1 MRGVR
6 VGQRQAACASRLVR
20 TMRGPRVLR
29 VVAWSSGVEGQR
41 RARKLG
47 RSCTRRQTGDAMA
60 RTAGFDEMARRA
72 DELRGLEAGVFRRY
86 DASYAEGHPCLRC
99 GGGCA
104 CARWRV
110 GGWHACKVHACVHC
124 RRSAGLTG
132 LTVQPSSIIDY
143 SDACRSF
150 GVRAVLTGLCA
161 RRAGRFGE
169 QSIAC
174 VGGRGAFQ
182 SQAFISINAQTQRRL
197 YVVNTRALSSRS
209 SMRTP
214 IMPPEGAASH
224 RAVSLPPTIGNS
236 SGVSPT

>member
-47 RSCTRRQTGDAMA
+47 RSCTHRQTGDAVA

-174 VGGRGAFQ
+174 GRTWRVPVTGFHKHQRSNSKTTLCREHTCALKQKLDAHAHNATGGRGEPSSSFFATDDQEFE
-182 SQAFISINAQTQRRL
+182 S
-197 YVVNTRALSSRS
+197 AL
-209 SMRTP
+209 P
-214 IMPPEGAASH
+214 D
-224 RAVSLPPTIGNS
+224 L
-236 SGVSPT
+236 